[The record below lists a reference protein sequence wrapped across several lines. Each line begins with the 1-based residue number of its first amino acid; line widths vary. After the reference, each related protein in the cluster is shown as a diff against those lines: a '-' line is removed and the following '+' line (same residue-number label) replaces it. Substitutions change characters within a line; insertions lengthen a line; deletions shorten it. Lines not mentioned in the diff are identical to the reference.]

1 MKNMTLCLQTL
12 CMYIKW
18 EFALKTILVGW
29 GGPRGGG
36 QQEGESQQ
44 YYPHNRPP
52 RFTPFPSQLINGINN
67 EVHKLI
73 FWHPQTHYPGIISTK
88 DIVHSWSSLIK
99 ESKLLLSREKTLS
112 TLKQASFPT
121 CSIKNIVQML
131 IVFMNLLWRMEL
143 LDLMTFG
150 GLSQILKEEVVYV
163 TLTFDV
169 KTATN

>member
-1 MKNMTLCLQTL
+1 
-12 CMYIKW
+12 MYIKW
-18 EFALKTILVGW
+18 QWKTILVGW
-29 GGPRGGG
+29 GGPGVWGLRGILWHVVMFIFSL
-36 QQEGESQQ
+36 GEYQQ

-99 ESKLLLSREKTLS
+99 EYKLLLSREKTLS

-143 LDLMTFG
+143 LDLMNLG
-150 GLSQILKEEVVYV
+150 GLSRILKEEVVYV

>member
-1 MKNMTLCLQTL
+1 MIFIFSL
-12 CMYIKW
+12 
-18 EFALKTILVGW
+18 
-29 GGPRGGG
+29 
-36 QQEGESQQ
+36 GEYQQ

-52 RFTPFPSQLINGINN
+52 PFTPFPSQLINGINN

-73 FWHPQTHYPGIISTK
+73 FWHPLTHYPGIISTK

-99 ESKLLLSREKTLS
+99 EYKLLLSREKTLS

-143 LDLMTFG
+143 LDLMNLG